1 MANRRS
7 RKIRKIRK
15 SHAWVAVLLF
25 LIVHALA
32 GSLIVAFVEIFA
44 EFLIHTKSESELADI
59 SYMARIYDMA
69 AETGN
74 TDDIYK
80 LLDESDRNYFVRDNE
95 GNIIHEF
102 GKNTAG
108 DKGSRIVTDITTV
121 YNETVTGADYENDE
135 NAAKADGTIDFN
147 VSRVDSSDNG
157 VKFNINTPL
166 VSDNMEIEYT
176 YSDKVT
182 FYEDLV
188 YNYVCTDD
196 EGEVTVRFKSLY
208 DNVLK
213 LPVDDLDINEDMS
226 EEEVQALIDQK
237 MKESDEKNSEIFNL
251 NMKSTVHLPYWIGI
265 KVNDGN
271 EEFVGKA
278 YINLAMTDL
287 GFFLIFVVMLCLL
300 AFLMFVI
307 MLVYMISSFVSQ
319 KKTTKLLFTDIVTS
333 GHNWMWFLYKGE
345 QALRKWSTARNNYA
359 VVNFVFVKYRN
370 YCVCHSIEQGE
381 KMLKRVYDHINKRL
395 EKKEMIAHVSNSNF
409 ALILKYDDPDKLK
422 MRLQS
427 LILELEKIDSDHVF
441 SFQAGVDPV
450 GIWKNDKGRVIRRKY
465 IDLEKEYNN
474 ACTARATLSD
484 KDESGVAF
492 FDDKLVEDQ
501 KWIDKVTERQRYAI
515 EHEEFIV
522 YYQPKYDPSTDKLRG
537 AEALIRWQNDEMGFV
552 PPGKFIPIFEKSG
565 FITEIDHYMLEHVA
579 RDQKAWLDKGYE
591 CVPVS
596 VNVSRAHFIESDL
609 AEQIRDIVDR
619 AGTPHKYIEIELT
632 ESAFFDDKNAL
643 ISTITR
649 LKEYGFS
656 VSMDDFGSGYS
667 SLNSLKDMPLDVLK
681 LDAEFFR
688 GDSHGEREEIVVSEA
703 IKLAKSLNMKT
714 VAEGVEIKEQV
725 DFLAEQGCDMIQGY
739 YYAKP
744 MPKDEYEQRMKG

>member
-80 LLDESDRNYFVRDNE
+80 LLDESERNYFVRDNE

-135 NAAKADGTIDFN
+135 NAAKSDVNIDFN

-196 EGEVTVRFKSLY
+196 EGEVKVRFKSLY

-450 GIWKNDKGRVIRRKY
+450 GIWKNDKGRVVRRKY

-552 PPGKFIPIFEKSG
+552 PPGRFIPIFEKSG

-744 MPKDEYEQRMKG
+744 MPKDEYEQRMQG

>member
-80 LLDESDRNYFVRDNE
+80 LLDESERNYFVRDNE

-135 NAAKADGTIDFN
+135 NAAKSDVNIDFN

-552 PPGKFIPIFEKSG
+552 PPGRFIPIFEKSG